1 MITPLR
7 TSVLAATALAA
18 LALVGCSAGTGTN
31 PSPSSTASAEAS
43 ATTAPAGDDC
53 AGISVIVDTGDLET
67 AEDAS
72 VSACVEADGPV
83 IAADALRTAGVETE
97 GTAQYGDQVVCR
109 VNGVPQ
115 QDLAIPAADG
125 TEYHESCE
133 SMPAAFA
140 YWAIWQKPAGGEWGY
155 AQEGLSTL
163 ELQPGDAIELLFT
176 LNDEP
181 AAPAE

>member
-1 MITPLR
+1 M
-7 TSVLAATALAA
+7 TSPIRASLLAAAALTALA
-18 LALVGCSAGTGTN
+18 LAGCTGQPA
-31 PSPSSTASAEAS
+31 PSPS
-43 ATTAPAGDDC
+43 ATDAAATEPATGTC
-53 AGISVIVDTGDLET
+53 GGITVVVDTGDLEL
-67 AEDAS
+67 ADDAS
-72 VSACVEADGPV
+72 IDSCVVTEDPM
-83 IAADALRTAGVETE
+83 IAADALARAGVETE

-125 TEYHESCE
+125 SEYYESCE

-140 YWAIWQKPAGGEWGY
+140 YWALWHKPAGGEWGY

-163 ELQPGDAIELLFT
+163 ELQPGDSVELLFT

>member
-1 MITPLR
+1 MIPPIRASL
-7 TSVLAATALAA
+7 LAAAALAA
-18 LALVGCSAGTGTN
+18 LALAGCTGQPAPAPAPTD
-31 PSPSSTASAEAS
+31 AAA
-43 ATTAPAGDDC
+43 TAPAAGTC
-53 AGISVIVDTGDLET
+53 AGITVIVDTGDLELSDDIST
-67 AEDAS
+67 EL
-72 VSACVEADGPV
+72 CVVTDDPM
-83 IAADALRTAGVETE
+83 IAGDALARAGVETE

-115 QDLAIPAADG
+115 QDLAIPTADG
-125 TEYHESCE
+125 SEYFETCE

-140 YWAIWQKPAGGEWGY
+140 YWALWQKPADGEWGY
-155 AQEGLSTL
+155 AQEGLGTL

>member
-1 MITPLR
+1 VNTPLR
-7 TSVLAATALAA
+7 TSFLAAAALAA
-18 LALVGCSAGTGTN
+18 LALAGCSAPAE
-31 PSPSSTASAEAS
+31 PSPSASASAEAS
-43 ATTAPAGDDC
+43 ATATAGDDC
-53 AGISVIVDTGDLET
+53 AGVSVIVDTGDLEL

-72 VSACVEADGPV
+72 VSACVEADGPI

-109 VNGVPQ
+109 VNGVPA
-115 QDLAIPAADG
+115 QDLAIPAPDG
-125 TEYHESCE
+125 SEYHESCE

-140 YWAIWQKPAGGEWGY
+140 YWALWQKPAGGEWGY

-163 ELQPGDAIELLFT
+163 ELQPGDSIELLFT